1 MEVQNESVN
10 PFSKKRKY
18 EEVSNTPGK
27 AAELN
32 KSSTTA
38 YYEAQS
44 SGAPADVSYE
54 DYHTAKDDSRME
66 IDTSSAPPKVE
77 ETKKPA

>member
-1 MEVQNESVN
+1 VEIQNESVN

-27 AAELN
+27 AADLN
-32 KSSTTA
+32 KSSTTS

-44 SGAPADVSYE
+44 VGAPADVSYE
-54 DYHTAKDDSRME
+54 DYHTAKDDSPME
-66 IDTSSAPPKVE
+66 IDITSAPQVP
-77 ETKKPA
+77 P